1 MISHNI
7 TKKTQ
12 GKRHGAGQMADN
24 LNWNHQWCQPEKG
37 ADKLFQIFD
46 TMFFPAEV
54 MSQEKYCQSTGCSGI
69 EVAGWWIESGDQA
82 GKV

>member
-1 MISHNI
+1 
-7 TKKTQ
+7 
-12 GKRHGAGQMADN
+12 MADN

-54 MSQEKYCQSTGCSGI
+54 MSQEKNSQSTGCGGI
-69 EVAGWWIESGDQA
+69 EVAGRRVEPGNQA